1 MKNLLLLSTALFL
14 FAFAKA
20 QTSTI
25 KVKGEATVKA
35 VPALMNV
42 NIPLQAKK
50 DTYEGTSN
58 ELTKTFNDLQAALVK
73 AGIDADEIKSNSMNI
88 NPDYRYVDRV
98 QQLVGYIGSIRLT
111 IELEHNQENMNAIVN
126 TLKNDAFNFG
136 YNLSFS
142 LSEDQKETL
151 LEEALTKAV
160 EDGENK
166 AAILAKAL
174 GVRVITL
181 EEVNY
186 GYMSGGSDVLRPMMR
201 SADAYEMKSDGGQE
215 LTLNPSEIEIHK
227 EVGLI
232 WKVAK

>member
-1 MKNLLLLSTALFL
+1 
-14 FAFAKA
+14 
-20 QTSTI
+20 
-25 KVKGEATVKA
+25 
-35 VPALMNV
+35 MNV